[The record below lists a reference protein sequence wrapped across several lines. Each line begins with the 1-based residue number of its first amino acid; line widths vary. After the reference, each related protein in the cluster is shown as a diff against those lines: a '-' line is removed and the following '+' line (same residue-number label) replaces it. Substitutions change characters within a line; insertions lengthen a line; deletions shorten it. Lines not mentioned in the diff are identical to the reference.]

1 MDSNYV
7 LEIQFL
13 SFREKPEI
21 NKLKFNG
28 QIYDVTLDTVNEI
41 VLPEAFF
48 EEDESKNSSIKLFKN
63 SELVNEC
70 ILEILKGV
78 NYFYC
83 FLDEKGYTFQLLFI
97 HIQPT
102 IKIPLYKEKYYNII
116 KYDSNKTVNRKRYT
130 FINANFFSILI
141 NEKYFTI
148 QSFAPDLKSYQ
159 FCVYD
164 LEKKLIVSRPLLLE
178 EKDNF
183 KLSYL
188 KLSSLAF
195 EFKNA
200 IVETFDN
207 KNLNQI
213 KSCLKNFKKLENITF
228 YLNKSKTKLS
238 NIFDNDLYIYFYIN
252 ISLYIFITLFQ
263 NNSSIKQ
270 IIEYYLK
277 KANEINENKSMK
289 IYQKVLLI
297 ERFISLLYEC
307 KSFEE
312 IIKADFTYY
321 LMEKKEDNSVL
332 DLVEKFFKEYREKLT
347 EESPVFLKLIELD
360 GDSGIYNNDS
370 FYCFNMQNL
379 DELRSHLKEIETNI
393 FVTHDLYNNNLANT
407 DINSGIVSVN
417 IHYINQF
424 KTLNLP
430 LDKALTEETKE
441 TGEIIASKIVY
452 YLLHEING
460 HKKFL
465 YNKNKRIKSPTKFI
479 ENGNIFTLCPKS
491 SVLQGENIIKIVP
504 DNTIG
509 EDGYFYELIY
519 GKIIDYYTFEII
531 DNVNDFSDL
540 LYEVDLWVNNFEQLR
555 EYFKFKYYLEK
566 FGVNFKSK
574 KLTIKE
580 KINDYKNECMKVE
593 KEKKIYIDTLF
604 KKDKPI
610 KYKRKKISNDFN
622 KSIYSNPQKEKS
634 EIEESGNEF
643 NSSKDNEKMNDKG
656 LMVSEKDEEENLEM
670 EEEIGE
676 EKESESE
683 EKTEK
688 EMKISEKEKEKII
701 MQLPD
706 ESLLSLKQLG
716 VLSEVQY
723 DIFKE
728 KRRKYVNK
736 CVKCPSII
744 DNNT

>member
-7 LEIQFL
+7 IEIQFL

-83 FLDEKGYTFQLLFI
+83 FLDEKGYTFQLLFN

-238 NIFDNDLYIYFYIN
+238 NIFDNDLYIDFYIN
-252 ISLYIFITLFQ
+252 ISLYKVITLFQ

-289 IYQKVLLI
+289 IYQKVRLI
-297 ERFISLLYEC
+297 
-307 KSFEE
+307 
-312 IIKADFTYY
+312 
-321 LMEKKEDNSVL
+321 
-332 DLVEKFFKEYREKLT
+332 
-347 EESPVFLKLIELD
+347 
-360 GDSGIYNNDS
+360 
-370 FYCFNMQNL
+370 
-379 DELRSHLKEIETNI
+379 
-393 FVTHDLYNNNLANT
+393 
-407 DINSGIVSVN
+407 
-417 IHYINQF
+417 
-424 KTLNLP
+424 
-430 LDKALTEETKE
+430 
-441 TGEIIASKIVY
+441 
-452 YLLHEING
+452 
-460 HKKFL
+460 
-465 YNKNKRIKSPTKFI
+465 
-479 ENGNIFTLCPKS
+479 
-491 SVLQGENIIKIVP
+491 
-504 DNTIG
+504 
-509 EDGYFYELIY
+509 
-519 GKIIDYYTFEII
+519 
-531 DNVNDFSDL
+531 
-540 LYEVDLWVNNFEQLR
+540 
-555 EYFKFKYYLEK
+555 
-566 FGVNFKSK
+566 
-574 KLTIKE
+574 
-580 KINDYKNECMKVE
+580 
-593 KEKKIYIDTLF
+593 
-604 KKDKPI
+604 
-610 KYKRKKISNDFN
+610 
-622 KSIYSNPQKEKS
+622 
-634 EIEESGNEF
+634 
-643 NSSKDNEKMNDKG
+643 
-656 LMVSEKDEEENLEM
+656 
-670 EEEIGE
+670 
-676 EKESESE
+676 
-683 EKTEK
+683 
-688 EMKISEKEKEKII
+688 
-701 MQLPD
+701 
-706 ESLLSLKQLG
+706 
-716 VLSEVQY
+716 
-723 DIFKE
+723 
-728 KRRKYVNK
+728 
-736 CVKCPSII
+736 
-744 DNNT
+744 

>member
-7 LEIQFL
+7 IEIQFL

-83 FLDEKGYTFQLLFI
+83 FLDEKGYTFQLLFN

-200 IVETFDN
+200 IVGTFDN

-238 NIFDNDLYIYFYIN
+238 NIFDNDLYIDFYIN
-252 ISLYIFITLFQ
+252 ISLYKVITLFQ

-370 FYCFNMQNL
+370 FYCFNMRNL
-379 DELRSHLKEIETNI
+379 DELRSHLQEIDTNI
-393 FVTHDLYNNNLANT
+393 FVTHDLYNNNLAKT

-417 IHYINQF
+417 IHYI
-424 KTLNLP
+424 K
-430 LDKALTEETKE
+430 
-441 TGEIIASKIVY
+441 
-452 YLLHEING
+452 
-460 HKKFL
+460 
-465 YNKNKRIKSPTKFI
+465 
-479 ENGNIFTLCPKS
+479 
-491 SVLQGENIIKIVP
+491 
-504 DNTIG
+504 
-509 EDGYFYELIY
+509 
-519 GKIIDYYTFEII
+519 
-531 DNVNDFSDL
+531 
-540 LYEVDLWVNNFEQLR
+540 
-555 EYFKFKYYLEK
+555 
-566 FGVNFKSK
+566 
-574 KLTIKE
+574 
-580 KINDYKNECMKVE
+580 
-593 KEKKIYIDTLF
+593 
-604 KKDKPI
+604 
-610 KYKRKKISNDFN
+610 
-622 KSIYSNPQKEKS
+622 
-634 EIEESGNEF
+634 
-643 NSSKDNEKMNDKG
+643 
-656 LMVSEKDEEENLEM
+656 
-670 EEEIGE
+670 
-676 EKESESE
+676 
-683 EKTEK
+683 
-688 EMKISEKEKEKII
+688 
-701 MQLPD
+701 
-706 ESLLSLKQLG
+706 
-716 VLSEVQY
+716 
-723 DIFKE
+723 
-728 KRRKYVNK
+728 
-736 CVKCPSII
+736 
-744 DNNT
+744 